1 MNKIEDNIVEVADVD
16 YKVPAGF
23 TGIVINKPSGY
34 KSFFLNGNLHNEK
47 GPALIALET
56 LSAGLVYKEW
66 WLNKEYYGNIY
77 WNFDFTDQ
85 IILSKIQ
92 QPNYPTVQVWKILG
106 PNGLCERFIIPG
118 MEEFIKE

>member
-1 MNKIEDNIVEVADVD
+1 MNKIEDNIVEVADID

-23 TGIVINKPSGY
+23 TGIVINKLSGF

-56 LSAGLVYKEW
+56 LSTGLVYKEW
-66 WLNKEYYGNIY
+66 WVNKEYHGNIY

-85 IILSKIQ
+85 IILSKTQ
-92 QPNYPTVQVWKILG
+92 HPNYPTVQVWKILG
-106 PNGLCERFIIPG
+106 PNALYERLIIPG